1 MENQVTSYLEDSLS
15 VVSSIVAN
23 KGLQSKIEQLALLIV
38 SSLKKGGKIMF
49 IGNGGS
55 AADSQHMAAEYEYV
69 SRFAFDRKGL
79 PGIALTTDTSILTA
93 IGNDY
98 SFDNVFSRQLNA
110 LGNEGDILIAYSTS
124 GRSLN
129 IVKAINEAK
138 SMGIYSVLFTGLE
151 GSALSNA
158 DLTIASPSS
167 STPHIQE
174 GHLILGHLLCY
185 LVEKLYFKG

>member
-55 AADSQHMAAEYEYV
+55 AADSQHMAAEYV

-151 GSALSNA
+151 GSALSNT

>member
-55 AADSQHMAAEYEYV
+55 AADSQYMAAEYV

>member
-55 AADSQHMAAEYEYV
+55 AADSQHMAAEYV

-79 PGIALTTDTSILTA
+79 PGIALITDTSILTA

>member
-55 AADSQHMAAEYEYV
+55 AADSQHMAAEYV

-174 GHLILGHLLCY
+174 GHLILGHLLYY

>member
-55 AADSQHMAAEYEYV
+55 AADSQHMAAEYV

-98 SFDNVFSRQLNA
+98 SFDNVFSRQLKA

>member
-55 AADSQHMAAEYEYV
+55 AADSQHMAAEYV

-167 STPHIQE
+167 S
-174 GHLILGHLLCY
+174 HLIFKKAISY
-185 LVEKLYFKG
+185 LVIYYAT

>member
-55 AADSQHMAAEYEYV
+55 AADSQHMAAEYV

-167 STPHIQE
+167 STPHIQD

>member
-55 AADSQHMAAEYEYV
+55 AADSQHMAAEYV

-138 SMGIYSVLFTGLE
+138 SMGIYSVLFTELE

>member
-55 AADSQHMAAEYEYV
+55 AAYSQHMAAEYV

>member
-55 AADSQHMAAEYEYV
+55 AADSQHMAAEYV

-158 DLTIASPSS
+158 DLTIAS
-167 STPHIQE
+167 TPHIQE

-185 LVEKLYFKG
+185 LVLKLYFKG

>member
-55 AADSQHMAAEYEYV
+55 AADSQHMAAEYV

-98 SFDNVFSRQLNA
+98 SFDNIFSRQLNA

-138 SMGIYSVLFTGLE
+138 SMGIYSVLFTRLE

>member
-55 AADSQHMAAEYEYV
+55 AADSQHMAAEYV

-174 GHLILGHLLCY
+174 GHLIHGHLLCY

>member
-55 AADSQHMAAEYEYV
+55 AADSQHMAAEYV

-110 LGNEGDILIAYSTS
+110 LGRRGHSYRLLDIRKIF
-124 GRSLN
+124 
-129 IVKAINEAK
+129 KHCK
-138 SMGIYSVLFTGLE
+138 S
-151 GSALSNA
+151 
-158 DLTIASPSS
+158 
-167 STPHIQE
+167 H
-174 GHLILGHLLCY
+174 
-185 LVEKLYFKG
+185 K

>member
-38 SSLKKGGKIMF
+38 SSLKKGEKIMF

-55 AADSQHMAAEYEYV
+55 AADSQHMAAEYV

>member
-49 IGNGGS
+49 TGNGGS
-55 AADSQHMAAEYEYV
+55 AADSQHMAAEYV

>member
-55 AADSQHMAAEYEYV
+55 AADSQHMAVEYV

>member
-55 AADSQHMAAEYEYV
+55 AAASQHMAAEYV

>member
-55 AADSQHMAAEYEYV
+55 AADSQHMAVEYV

-138 SMGIYSVLFTGLE
+138 SMGIYSVFFTGLE

>member
-55 AADSQHMAAEYEYV
+55 AADSQHMAAEYV

-98 SFDNVFSRQLNA
+98 SFDNVFSRQQNA

>member
-55 AADSQHMAAEYEYV
+55 AADSQHTAAEYV

>member
-49 IGNGGS
+49 IGNGGR
-55 AADSQHMAAEYEYV
+55 AADSQHMAAEYV

>member
-55 AADSQHMAAEYEYV
+55 AADSQHMAADYV

>member
-55 AADSQHMAAEYEYV
+55 AADSQHMAAEYV

-98 SFDNVFSRQLNA
+98 SFDNVFFQAAECVRKRRGHSYRL
-110 LGNEGDILIAYSTS
+110 LDIRKIF
-124 GRSLN
+124 
-129 IVKAINEAK
+129 KHCK
-138 SMGIYSVLFTGLE
+138 S
-151 GSALSNA
+151 
-158 DLTIASPSS
+158 
-167 STPHIQE
+167 H
-174 GHLILGHLLCY
+174 
-185 LVEKLYFKG
+185 K

>member
-1 MENQVTSYLEDSLS
+1 MKNQVTSYLEDSLS

-55 AADSQHMAAEYEYV
+55 AADSQHMAADYV

>member
-38 SSLKKGGKIMF
+38 SSLKKVGKIMF

-55 AADSQHMAAEYEYV
+55 AADSQHMAAEYV

>member
-15 VVSSIVAN
+15 VVSSIVAH

-55 AADSQHMAAEYEYV
+55 AADSQHMAAEYV

>member
-55 AADSQHMAAEYEYV
+55 AADSQHMAAEYV

-129 IVKAINEAK
+129 IVKTINEAK

>member
-55 AADSQHMAAEYEYV
+55 AADSQHMAAEYV

-79 PGIALTTDTSILTA
+79 PGIALTTDTSIPTA

>member
-55 AADSQHMAAEYEYV
+55 AADSQHMAAEYV

-167 STPHIQE
+167 PTPHIQE

>member
-55 AADSQHMAAEYEYV
+55 AADSQHMAAEYV
-69 SRFAFDRKGL
+69 SLFAFDRKGL

>member
-55 AADSQHMAAEYEYV
+55 AADSQHMAAEYV

-158 DLTIASPSS
+158 DLTIANPSS

>member
-38 SSLKKGGKIMF
+38 SFLKKGGKIMF

-55 AADSQHMAAEYEYV
+55 AADSQHMAAEYV

>member
-55 AADSQHMAAEYEYV
+55 AADSQHMAAEYV

-167 STPHIQE
+167 STLHIQE

>member
-55 AADSQHMAAEYEYV
+55 AADSQHMAAEYV

-79 PGIALTTDTSILTA
+79 PGIALTTDTSIFTA

>member
-55 AADSQHMAAEYEYV
+55 AADSQDMAAEYV

>member
-55 AADSQHMAAEYEYV
+55 AADSQHMAAEYV

-98 SFDNVFSRQLNA
+98 SFDNVFSRQLNT

>member
-55 AADSQHMAAEYEYV
+55 AADSQHMAAEYV

-167 STPHIQE
+167 SSPHIQE

>member
-55 AADSQHMAAEYEYV
+55 AADSQHMAAEYV

-167 STPHIQE
+167 SKPHIQE

>member
-55 AADSQHMAAEYEYV
+55 AADSQHMAAEYV

-185 LVEKLYFKG
+185 LVVKLYFKG